1 MQSNLEYIY
10 TIIYKKKL
18 NKDIDQK
25 VNLRSRLQEFKI
37 KYF

>member
-18 NKDIDQK
+18 NKDIDHK
-25 VNLRSRLQEFKI
+25 GNLRSRLQGFKI